1 MCAHRVENVHF
12 FLNFLAL
19 FKYYSY
25 ICGIITLPIALG
37 KPVKAGIN
45 PGEKSRYSKAF
56 HALSDHSK
64 SGKFQ
69 LSKDKEFVTPAQYVY
84 LCT

>member
-56 HALSDHSK
+56 HALSFMTEIWYISMNED
-64 SGKFQ
+64 
-69 LSKDKEFVTPAQYVY
+69 EE
-84 LCT
+84 